1 MKKLRWLLALV
12 FCLIPVALL
21 AQTNDQ
27 MQLIREAAKANKK
40 LLVSKNMNLTEE
52 KAKSFWPV
60 YEEYQQALSQ
70 INERIVKAIKGY
82 AENYKSLTDE
92 RAKGLLDESIA
103 IEEDRLTL
111 QKSYISK
118 FSKVLQPKQV
128 TRYYQIENKLFA
140 IVRFD
145 LARGIP
151 LVK

>member
-1 MKKLRWLLALV
+1 MKKLRWLLVLV

-27 MQLIREAAKANKK
+27 MQLTREAAKANKK
-40 LLVSKNMNLTEE
+40 LLVSKNMSLTEE
-52 KAKSFWPV
+52 EAKSFWHV

-70 INERIVKAIKGY
+70 INERIGKAIKGY

-140 IVRFD
+140 IMRFD